1 MADQY
6 DSIADVYEQVKRIPI
21 GLAETTTL
29 VSALPDLN
37 GKSVLDVGCGAGYYP
52 RLFRSAGARR
62 VAGVDA
68 AQEMIAHAQRVE
80 ERDPIGISYELY
92 DAAELPVMGAFD
104 VVTAIWLLGYA
115 PGADALDAMVTRLAA
130 NLVPGGELVVLFPN
144 PDVDWDV
151 LAGYSRYGMTVVGT
165 GESAGRLSCTVHV
178 EVDPPFDFESFYWPP
193 GVVEATL
200 ERGGFTG
207 LTRYPVV
214 VPAEAL
220 AERGEGFWA
229 DLLAC
234 PTFAVYRAKLG

>member
-1 MADQY
+1 VADQY

-29 VSALPDLN
+29 VSALPELA

-68 AQEMIAHAQRVE
+68 AQEMIAHAQRRE
-80 ERDPIGISYELY
+80 ERDPIGISYEVH
-92 DAAELPVMGAFD
+92 DAAKLPVMGAFD
-104 VVTAIWLLGYA
+104 VVTAVWLLGYA
-115 PGADALDAMVTRLAA
+115 PGVDALDAMVARLAA

-144 PDVDWDV
+144 PDADWDV
-151 LAGYSRYGMTVVGT
+151 LAAYSRYGMTVERT
-165 GESAGRLSCTVHV
+165 GEADGRISCTVHV
-178 EVDPPFDFESFYWPP
+178 EVDPPFDFESFFWPP
-193 GVVEATL
+193 GVVESAL

-207 LTRYPVV
+207 LKRYPAI
-214 VPAEAL
+214 VPPEAL
-220 AERGEGFWA
+220 AERGEEFWA
-229 DLLAC
+229 GLLAC